1 MDVRE
6 MKQDKKDFLK
16 TLSVIL
22 GVIVLLIGLGLM
34 FILNK
39 NITIFKIIFIVLL
52 LLLVAYI
59 LSIGLSLWLL
69 SRVEKGK
76 NIGRGSYK
84 FIKTI
89 MTSVYPLLIG
99 VVKLFNKDKDSIRR
113 VHADINNLLVK
124 TNTKKTDKDS
134 ILILLPHCLQNDEC
148 TIKITNDIDN
158 CKDCGKCDIGDIKNL
173 KEKYGINIVVATGGT
188 LARQWIKKTRPKC
201 IIAVACERDLSS
213 GINDIKH
220 IPVMG
225 VLNERPNGPCFNTK
239 IDIAKIEEAIELFL
253 KEDEICT
260 AQE

>member
-1 MDVRE
+1 MR
-6 MKQDKKDFLK
+6 QDKKDFMK
-16 TLSVIL
+16 TLAVIL
-22 GVIVLLIGLGLM
+22 GIIVLFIGFGLM

-39 NITIFKIIFIVLL
+39 NTTVFKMIFMVLL
-52 LLLVAYI
+52 LLLVVYI
-59 LSIGLSLWLL
+59 LSIGLSLFLL
-69 SRVEKGK
+69 ARVERGK
-76 NIGRGSYK
+76 KTSKTSYK
-84 FIKTI
+84 FIKTT

-113 VHADINNLLVK
+113 VHANINNLLVMA
-124 TNTKKTDKDS
+124 NTKKTDKDS

-158 CKDCGKCDIGDIKNL
+158 CKECGKCDIGDIKNL

-188 LARQWIKKTRPKC
+188 LARQWIKKTKPKC

-239 IDIAKIEEAIELFL
+239 IDIRKIEEAIELFL
-253 KEDEICT
+253 KEDEQCMV
-260 AQE
+260 QE

>member
-1 MDVRE
+1 
-6 MKQDKKDFLK
+6 MKQDKKIFMK

-22 GVIVLLIGLGLM
+22 GLIVLFIILGLL

-39 NITIFKIIFIVLL
+39 NMMTFKLIFVVLL
-52 LLLVAYI
+52 LGLVAYI
-59 LSIGLSLWLL
+59 ISIGVSLLLL

-76 NIGRGSYK
+76 KISPNSYK
-84 FIKTI
+84 FIKII
-89 MTSVYPLLIG
+89 MTSIYPLLIG
-99 VVKLFNKDKDSIRR
+99 VAKLFKKDKDSIRR

-124 TNTKKTDKDS
+124 ANTKKTDKDK
-134 ILILLPHCLQNDEC
+134 ILILLPHCLQNDKC

-158 CKDCGKCDIGDIKNL
+158 CKSCGKCDMGEILKL

-188 LARQWIKKTRPKC
+188 LAREWIRKTRPQC

-225 VLNERPNGPCFNTK
+225 VLNDRPNGPCFNTRIDVEK
-239 IDIAKIEEAIELFL
+239 IDEAIKLFL
-253 KEDEICT
+253 EE
-260 AQE
+260 E

>member
-1 MDVRE
+1 MN
-6 MKQDKKDFLK
+6 QDKKDFMK

-22 GVIVLLIGLGLM
+22 GVIILFIGFGVM

-39 NITIFKIIFIVLL
+39 NTTIFKMISMVLL
-52 LLLVAYI
+52 LLLIVYI
-59 LSIGLSLWLL
+59 LSIGLSLFLL
-69 SRVEKGK
+69 SRVEKRK
-76 NIGRGSYK
+76 NISKSSYK
-84 FIKTI
+84 FIKAV

-113 VHADINNLLVK
+113 VHANINNLLVM

-158 CKDCGKCDIGDIKNL
+158 CKECGKCDIGDIKNL

-188 LARQWIKKTRPKC
+188 LARQWIKKTKPKC

-213 GINDIKH
+213 GINDIKQ

-239 IDIAKIEEAIELFL
+239 IDIVKIEEAIELFL

-260 AQE
+260 VQE